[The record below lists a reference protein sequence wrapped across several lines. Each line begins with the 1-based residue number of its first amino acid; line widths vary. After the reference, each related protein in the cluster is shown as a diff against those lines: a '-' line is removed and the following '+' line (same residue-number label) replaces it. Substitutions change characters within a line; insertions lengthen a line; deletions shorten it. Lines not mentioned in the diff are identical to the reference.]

1 MSTLKA
7 FYQKIVSFFLAVFA
21 VLFPLRGATGDL
33 QGVTVTVPEVTTA
46 TEQIDMTIQN
56 NSGTTISYGL
66 DSFTLEKRT
75 LAGWT
80 TMQKRSDYVVLKI
93 LLMLE
98 PGAVGQLHVNLPLAY
113 GKTLDKGTYRMTFSY
128 NMQEQGRGA
137 ASVTFTVKA

>member
-7 FYQKIVSFFLAVFA
+7 WYQRIVSFFLAIFA
-21 VLFPLRGATGDL
+21 VLFPLRGATGGA
-33 QGVTVTVPEVTTA
+33 QGVTVTVPAVTTA
-46 TEQIDMTIQN
+46 TEHIDMTIQN
-56 NSGTTISYGL
+56 NSGSTISYGL

-93 LLMLE
+93 LMMLE
-98 PGAVGQLHVNLPLAY
+98 PGSTGKLSVDLPLAY
-113 GKTLDKGTYRMTFSY
+113 GKTLDKGTYRLTFSY
-128 NMQEQGRGA
+128 SIQEHGRGA

>member
-1 MSTLKA
+1 MSMLKA
-7 FYQKIVSFFLAVFA
+7 FYQKIVSFFLAVIA

-46 TEQIDMTIQN
+46 TEPIDMTIRN
-56 NSGTTISYGL
+56 NSGSTISYGY
-66 DSFTLEKRT
+66 DSFTLEKRS

-98 PGAVGQLHVNLPLAY
+98 PGKTGKLSVNLPLVY
-113 GKTLDKGTYRMTFSY
+113 GNTLDRGTYRLTFSY
-128 NMQEQGRGA
+128 SMQDHGRGS
-137 ASVTFTVKA
+137 ASVTFTVKT

>member
-1 MSTLKA
+1 MSMLKA
-7 FYQKIVSFFLAVFA
+7 FYQKIVSFFLAVIA

-46 TEQIDMTIQN
+46 TEQIDMTIRN
-56 NSGTTISYGL
+56 NSGSTISYGY
-66 DSFTLEKRT
+66 DSFTLEKRS

-98 PGAVGQLHVNLPLAY
+98 PGKTGKLSVNLPSVY
-113 GKTLDKGTYRMTFSY
+113 GNTLDRGTYRLTFSY
-128 NMQEQGRGA
+128 SMQDHGRGS